1 MVSGASRTNP
11 IVSYIMHRNMFPV
24 NAGNDRLAAQV
35 VASVTYDG
43 VVNTASYNFNL
54 EEAINVGRKA
64 SLR

>member
-1 MVSGASRTNP
+1 
-11 IVSYIMHRNMFPV
+11 MFPV

-43 VVNTASYNFNL
+43 VVNTACYNFNL